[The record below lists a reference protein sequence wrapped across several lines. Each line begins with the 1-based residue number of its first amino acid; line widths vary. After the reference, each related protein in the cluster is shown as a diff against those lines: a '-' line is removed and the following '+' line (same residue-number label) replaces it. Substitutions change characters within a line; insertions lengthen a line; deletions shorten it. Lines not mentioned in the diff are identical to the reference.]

1 MARAR
6 RGEGDIRLSTS
17 VQVRHTDHSTLY
29 IYIYIALAL
38 LPNVTATAPAV
49 SAAPSATPNA
59 TTVAVAMANPFVESG
74 EKKESKA
81 MEPSPDR
88 RKNCCLGVKGSFGAV
103 PAVPT
108 ASACANS
115 SRKGGVAVGGD
126 AEAVGM
132 ASSSFKSVEFS
143 VPSYDFK
150 FAHNSLKEIEME
162 GAKRTG
168 DILNQGYV
176 RSRLAHR
183 KLQSLPA
190 LSMGGPCTAGYLSRC
205 TFPLHPPH
213 SY

>member
-1 MARAR
+1 MSNAVPYREERLLRRWHHQRCGARAKGGGR
-6 RGEGDIRLSTS
+6 HTVESS
-17 VQVRHTDHSTLY
+17 VQVRHTDHSTLYIYIY

-132 ASSSFKSVEFS
+132 ASSSSKSVNFS
-143 VPSYDFK
+143 VK
-150 FAHNSLKEIEME
+150 FAHNSLKE
-162 GAKRTG
+162 R
-168 DILNQGYV
+168 
-176 RSRLAHR
+176 
-183 KLQSLPA
+183 
-190 LSMGGPCTAGYLSRC
+190 
-205 TFPLHPPH
+205 
-213 SY
+213 